1 MLEFFNERSSL
12 GLFIAQQH
20 SYLGSSFMPHGMCY
34 LWKPGL
40 VWLHVVS
47 DSLIA
52 LAYYSIPL
60 TLLYFAYKRCDL
72 PFKWLFWMF
81 AAFIISCGT
90 SHLMAVWTLW
100 HPTYW
105 LSGGIKA
112 ITAVISLATAVLLVP
127 VIPQALAL
135 PSPAQLAAANQELQ
149 NQIIE
154 RQKAEAALRESEK
167 MARALLNAATDTAM
181 LVKPSG
187 NILAV
192 NETGAQRLGMSVEQA
207 VGLCFY
213 DFLPPEMAQVRKARI
228 EEVISSG
235 QPLRFED
242 EYEGMYFQNSVCPVL
257 NGEAKAT
264 SLAVFAHDIT
274 EQKRAEAEIRASL
287 EKERQLN
294 EFKSRIVSVISHEY
308 RTPLTTILSSAEILE
323 RYSNKLTEERKRQ
336 HFHRIQTTV
345 QRLTN
350 LVSEVLVVN
359 QAEAE
364 KLSFTPTPL
373 DLVEFCRELVTELQL
388 TAKEDHTITFVNQGN
403 CSGACLDEKLLRQ
416 ILTNLLS
423 NALKYSPEGDTV
435 NFELTC
441 DQNLVT
447 LRIQD
452 KGIGI
457 PLADQQQLFES
468 FYRASNVGIIRGTG
482 LGLLI
487 VKKCVDL
494 QGGQIAVESEVG
506 VGSTFTVTLPLN
518 QGVIVASS

>member
-1 MLEFFNERSSL
+1 
-12 GLFIAQQH
+12 
-20 SYLGSSFMPHGMCY
+20 MPHGMCY

-60 TLLYFAYKRCDL
+60 TLLYFVRKRCDL
-72 PFKWLFWMF
+72 PFKWMFWMF

-105 LSGGIKA
+105 LSGCIKA
-112 ITAVISLATAVLLVP
+112 ITAAISLTTAVLLVP
-127 VIPQALAL
+127 LIPQALAL
-135 PSPAQLAAANQELQ
+135 PSPAQLKAANQELQ

-154 RQKAEAALRESEK
+154 RQKVEAALRESEK

-181 LVKPSG
+181 LIEPSG
-187 NILAV
+187 SILAV
-192 NETGAQRLGMSVEQA
+192 NEIGAQRLGMSVEQA

-213 DFLPPEMAQVRKARI
+213 DYLPPEMAQVRKARI
-228 EEVISSG
+228 DEVISLG
-235 QPLRFED
+235 QPIRFED
-242 EYEGMYFQNSVCPVL
+242 EHEGMYFQNSVCPVL

-274 EQKRAEAEIRASL
+274 EQKRAEAEIRSSL

-308 RTPLTTILSSAEILE
+308 RTPLTTILSSAQLLE
-323 RYSNKLTEERKRQ
+323 RYSNKLTEEKKSQ
-336 HFHRIQTTV
+336 YFHRIQATV
-345 QRLTN
+345 QHLTN
-350 LVSEVLVVN
+350 LVSDVLVVN

-364 KLSFTPTPL
+364 KLSVTPTHL

-388 TAKEDHTITFVNQGN
+388 TAEEGHTITFVNQGN
-403 CSGACLDEKLLRQ
+403 CSGAYLDEKLLRQ

-423 NALKYSPEGDTV
+423 NALKYSPQGSTV
-435 NFELTC
+435 HFELTC
-441 DQNLVT
+441 DQSLVT
-447 LRIQD
+447 FRILD

-457 PLADQQQLFES
+457 SIADQQQLFES
-468 FYRASNVGIIRGTG
+468 FYRASNVGTIPGTG

-518 QGVIVASS
+518 QGQV